1 MEKIIE
7 AFQEKY
13 PTREEKEAAL
23 RNMTDEQIDEMIEA
37 MPNIYGKIF
46 YSRFK
51 KNKKKE
57 R

>member
-1 MEKIIE
+1 MGKINDE
-7 AFQEKY
+7 FHEKY
-13 PTREEKEAAL
+13 PTREEKEEAL

>member
-7 AFQEKY
+7 AFQENY